1 MKQRFPFGSSSLLIV
16 LSLSFFSC
24 MSVQRLQQDTY
35 NARNPDRKSFVE
47 KKDGTVIEAEEAVLR
62 TPLFGKSTIE
72 LDRNVK
78 VPVKDIVAYQNNS
91 AYYRRIDGQFGPRI
105 KRGLINMYQ
114 TTETY
119 QEYDA
124 NGMRLGITNRAY
136 RTRTR
141 TLYHLQKGDSAEVER
156 FTPATT
162 RNYVQN
168 YAPAMEFIN
177 VYDASRRKAR
187 IMSVVN
193 TTAVLGGILLVMTN
207 GIKEEK
213 LTGAGYAGVGLTLGG
228 FVNGFINK
236 IGKARNYKNLELAI
250 DAYNAQVVRKK
261 RRP

>member
-1 MKQRFPFGSSSLLIV
+1 
-16 LSLSFFSC
+16 
-24 MSVQRLQQDTY
+24 
-35 NARNPDRKSFVE
+35 
-47 KKDGTVIEAEEAVLR
+47 
-62 TPLFGKSTIE
+62 
-72 LDRNVK
+72 VK
-78 VPVKDIVAYQNNS
+78 EIVAYQNNS

-124 NGMRLGITNRAY
+124 NGMRLGSTNRAY

-177 VYDASRRKAR
+177 VYDANRRKAR

-193 TTAVLGGILLVMTN
+193 TTGKLLLENAGIE
-207 GIKEEK
+207 GIRY
-213 LTGAGYAGVGLTLGG
+213 LTIPTDE
-228 FVNGFINK
+228 N
-236 IGKARNYKNLELAI
+236 
-250 DAYNAQVVRKK
+250 
-261 RRP
+261 